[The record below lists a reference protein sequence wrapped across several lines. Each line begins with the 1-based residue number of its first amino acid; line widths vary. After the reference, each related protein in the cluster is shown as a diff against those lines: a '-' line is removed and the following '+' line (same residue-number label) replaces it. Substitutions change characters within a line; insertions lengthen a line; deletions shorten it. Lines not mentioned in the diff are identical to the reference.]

1 MLTCGG
7 TYLLEISSAI
17 AWTSKRSSVESE
29 QIDSSTYFPSK
40 PDMNLSIHPA
50 PRKERHKTNFDYGEE
65 STFTILFSFDDN
77 SDELHLHS
85 RDGFFLSKILVQY
98 NHSQ

>member
-50 PRKERHKTNFDYGEE
+50 PRK
-65 STFTILFSFDDN
+65 
-77 SDELHLHS
+77 
-85 RDGFFLSKILVQY
+85 
-98 NHSQ
+98 